1 MDLRVAEVLEAE
13 RIPKSK
19 NLLKLTVS
27 LGEEPRTVVA
37 GIAKHY
43 APEDLPGRKV
53 ILVANLEPARLM
65 GVESQGMVLAA
76 EDGKNLLLAGV
87 DETATPGAPI
97 R

>member
-1 MDLRVAEVLEAE
+1 MDLRAAQVLEAE

-27 LGEEPRTVVA
+27 LGEETRTVVA

-43 APEDLPGRKV
+43 APEDLVDRKV

-76 EDGKNLLLAGV
+76 EDGKNLVLLGV
-87 DETATPGAPI
+87 DETVTPGAPI

>member
-1 MDLRVAEVLEAE
+1 MDLRAARVLEAE

-27 LGEEPRTVVA
+27 LGEETRTVVA
-37 GIAKHY
+37 GLAKHY
-43 APEDLPGRKV
+43 APEELAGRKV
-53 ILVANLEPARLM
+53 ILVANLEPAKLM

-76 EDGKNLLLAGV
+76 EDGEKLMLLDV
-87 DETATPGAPI
+87 DEAVSPGAPI